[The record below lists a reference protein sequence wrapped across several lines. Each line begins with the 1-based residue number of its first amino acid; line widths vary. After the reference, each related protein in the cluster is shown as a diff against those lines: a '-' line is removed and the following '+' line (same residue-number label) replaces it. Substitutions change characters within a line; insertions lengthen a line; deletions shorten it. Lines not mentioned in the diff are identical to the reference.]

1 MACLVWRICVFDSSF
16 SRFSSKVT
24 GATKRRSEKIEAF
37 DMILVFLH
45 KLEKKQK
52 QIGSYGVWQSSATIQ
67 TSHQSCTGPRLV
79 KQDFFL
85 VQEKVCLLARI
96 VSSHEQN
103 GFVGY
108 NSSGVSELNWAPR
121 L

>member
-67 TSHQSCTGPRLV
+67 TSHQSCTAIG
-79 KQDFFL
+79 QTGFFPCSGKS
-85 VQEKVCLLARI
+85 VP
-96 VSSHEQN
+96 SSKD
-103 GFVGY
+103 
-108 NSSGVSELNWAPR
+108 SLIT
-121 L
+121 